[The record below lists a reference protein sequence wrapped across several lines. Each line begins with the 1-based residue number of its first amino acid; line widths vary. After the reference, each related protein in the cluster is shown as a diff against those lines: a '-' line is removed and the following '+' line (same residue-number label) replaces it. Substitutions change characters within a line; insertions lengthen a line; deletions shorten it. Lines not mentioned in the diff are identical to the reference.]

1 MTGEILQSI
10 ITGHKYIN
18 IGPHSQVMLTNIK
31 ELHLFQQNNGAQK
44 INLINY
50 KLFHHLAESEF

>member
-1 MTGEILQSI
+1 MTGEILRSI
-10 ITGHKYIN
+10 ITGHKFIN
-18 IGPHSQVMLTNIK
+18 IGPHSLVMLTNIK